1 MGQKAKVFLYIC
13 LKFTFCSIQN
23 SVKIQ
28 FTMKSNAEHLKD
40 IESYIAQ
47 IPIHFEP
54 DRLYAPIRY
63 TLAEG
68 GKRLRPMLTMLAHQI
83 YTDNTSHALPAAAAV
98 EVFHNFTLLHDDI
111 MDNADMRRGK
121 PSVHVKWNQN
131 IAILSG
137 DVMMILAY
145 KLLSQTVTK
154 ELPRILDIFNNMATQ
169 VCEGQQYD
177 MDYETQPKVAVV
189 EYMNMIELKTSV
201 LLGGATLIGAI
212 VGGAAPEHQPILQK
226 FATEL
231 GLAFQLQD
239 DLLDTYGDETLGK
252 PIGGD
257 ILEGKQ
263 TFLKIMAISR
273 ADQPQRKV
281 LNTTHQSVDLT
292 NKQKIKKIKDLYNK
306 LEIRHI
312 TELQI
317 KTKFDRALMLLDS
330 LVDMGVDRVRIEPL
344 REYAMS
350 LMDRKK

>member
-1 MGQKAKVFLYIC
+1 MR
-13 LKFTFCSIQN
+13 
-23 SVKIQ
+23 
-28 FTMKSNAEHLKD
+28 SNTEHLKD

-47 IPIHFEP
+47 IAIPFEP

-68 GKRLRPMLTMLAHQI
+68 GKRLRPMLTVLAHQL
-83 YTDNTSHALPAAAAV
+83 YTDNTSHIMPAAAAV

-111 MDNADMRRGK
+111 MDNADLRRGK
-121 PSVHVKWNQN
+121 PSVHVKWSPNV
-131 IAILSG
+131 AILSG

-145 KLLSQTVTK
+145 RLLSQTVTK
-154 ELPRILDIFNNMATQ
+154 ELPRILEIFNNMATQ

-177 MDYETQPKVAVV
+177 MDYETQSKVAVV

-212 VGGAAPEHQPILQK
+212 VGGATPQHQPILQK

-239 DLLDTYGDETLGK
+239 DLLDTYGDDSLGK

-273 ADQPQRKV
+273 ADQSQRKT
-281 LNTTHQSVDLT
+281 LNTTHLSVDLT
-292 NKQKIKKIKDLYNK
+292 NKQKIKKIKDLYDR
-306 LEIRHI
+306 LGIRQI
-312 TELQI
+312 TEQQI
-317 KTKFDRALMLLDS
+317 TTKFERALMLLDS
-330 LVDMGVDRVRIEPL
+330 LLEMGVEEVRLAPL
-344 REYAMS
+344 REYAKS